1 MPGDQVAVA
10 SAVLMISR
18 RRASTEMAGAIIAH
32 HHMGWYS
39 ISGGLGIRPESTV
52 TVTNGGPANV
62 RGRGRGHLGKNRSED
77 EAEAGT
83 LGGGTGPQ
91 AVIVTV
97 TGTAFVTGGAKLQC
111 RRLTALTDRFRF
123 TTAHA
128 LSVGWYGN
136 ALLYYCIC
144 TTESQAPVFGDLI
157 HLIRAIRRDRNV
169 LKHLGRGVRVINTL
183 EPPLPGHYDIFF
195 PLPRPHL

>member
-18 RRASTEMAGAIIAH
+18 RHASTEMAGAIIAH
-32 HHMGWYS
+32 HMVWYS
-39 ISGGLGIRPESTV
+39 ISGGVGTRPEGTV
-52 TVTNGGPANV
+52 TATNGGPANV
-62 RGRGRGHLGKNRSED
+62 QDRGRGHLGKSRSED
-77 EAEAGT
+77 EAKAGT

-111 RRLTALTDRFRF
+111 RRLTSTDRFRF

-136 ALLYYCIC
+136 ALSYYCIC
-144 TTESQAPVFGDLI
+144 TTESQAPVFGDSI
-157 HLIRAIRRDRNV
+157 HLIRAIRRDKNV
-169 LKHLGRGVRVINTL
+169 LKHLGRGVRVINT
-183 EPPLPGHYDIFF
+183 
-195 PLPRPHL
+195 